1 MPGFDGRGPEGRG
14 SMTGRR
20 LGYCNEDLRDERY
33 DDETESDI
41 VRPRYTSGR
50 RYTGRGRGR
59 GPRCGRGKGF
69 GRAYRD
75 R

>member
-14 SMTGRR
+14 SMTGRK

-33 DDETESDI
+33 DDETERDI
-41 VRPRYTSGR
+41 VRPRYTPGR
-50 RYTGRGRGR
+50 GYTGKGRGR
-59 GPRCGRGKGF
+59 GPRCGRGRGL

-75 R
+75 Q